1 VREKKLS
8 ARFKAMASFINAGE
22 SVADIGTDHAL
33 LPIYLVREGVSPFA
47 VLTDISQGPLEKARK
62 NVESASNSV
71 NTRGRF
77 SCVNTKEPSPCVLDL
92 RLGDG
97 LSVLE
102 PAEVDAVIIAGIGS
116 ETMISILEADPDKT
130 GSFRKYILQ
139 PRTKTKLL
147 ETWLAGSG
155 WNVIEKTTAEERG
168 RLCEIFLC
176 APGEGKL

>member
-8 ARFKAMASFINAGE
+8 ARFKAMATFIRAGE

-47 VLTDISQGPLEKARK
+47 VLTDISPGPLEKARK
-62 NVESASNSV
+62 NVEAASNS
-71 NTRGRF
+71 NF
-77 SCVNTKEPSPCVLDL
+77 DL

-97 LSVLE
+97 LKVLE

-116 ETMISILEADPDKT
+116 ETMISILEADPAKT

-147 ETWLAGSG
+147 ETWLAGTG

-176 APGEGKL
+176 APGEVEL

>member
-1 VREKKLS
+1 MREKKLS

-47 VLTDISQGPLEKARK
+47 VLTDISPGPLGKARK
-62 NVESASNSV
+62 NVEAASNS
-71 NTRGRF
+71 NF
-77 SCVNTKEPSPCVLDL
+77 DL

-97 LSVLE
+97 LKVLE

-130 GSFRKYILQ
+130 GSFRKYVLQ

-147 ETWLAGSG
+147 EAWLDGSG
-155 WNVIEKTTAEERG
+155 WNVIDKTTAEERG

-176 APGEGKL
+176 APGEGEL